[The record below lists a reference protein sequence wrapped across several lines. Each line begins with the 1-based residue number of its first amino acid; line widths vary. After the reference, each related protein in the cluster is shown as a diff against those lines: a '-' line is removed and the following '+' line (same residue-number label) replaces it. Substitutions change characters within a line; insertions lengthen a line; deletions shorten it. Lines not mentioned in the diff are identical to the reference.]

1 MLLPFRLISSSL
13 KKLSRDI
20 TNDTMVKQNIFDAMW
35 FLSNSEFQGRKSKN
49 KVNLIILWKI
59 LKLY

>member
-20 TNDTMVKQNIFDAMW
+20 TNDTMVKQNIFDAM
-35 FLSNSEFQGRKSKN
+35 
-49 KVNLIILWKI
+49 
-59 LKLY
+59 